1 MKKFTVKP
9 RTFLTK
15 EIIVGKQN
23 LKPPIEKILIGK
35 LAEIGGIV
43 QTNLEAGAEQ
53 VVAIFGKRGSGK
65 SYTMGSIAE
74 GLCVKNGNS
83 QIATVSKKKAILLFD
98 TLGIYQWMD
107 VALDVSSKSDLVKSQ
122 ATFQK
127 RWNLKPENLDIALFE
142 PKISEVQSVLK
153 KRSNFTINIPDLSAS
168 DWGYLFGLDIFTD
181 RMGQL
186 LNDAF
191 LKITSEGWS
200 TRSQTY
206 RKTLDYSLNDFI
218 NCIKD
223 DTELSSVYH
232 VETRRALLQQFL
244 TYSRNPIFKRGG
256 TKLPDILK
264 AGFLN
269 IILMHKIP
277 DELRLVIV
285 SSLIR
290 KIIEKRIEISEL
302 EKNALIYGK
311 KLDIEEKD
319 YIPPCWIV
327 IDEAQNL
334 IPSERRSPAGE
345 LLVKLVREGRN
356 FGISFMFTTQQ
367 PSAID
372 PRILAQVDT
381 MLVHRLTV
389 QQDIDY
395 IRKNLKSALPEEVRY
410 SGRNLNFEE
419 TIRLLDVGQCFV
431 SNTELDRG
439 FYMDVR
445 PRISVHGGF

>member
-9 RTFLTK
+9 RTFLTN

-23 LKPPIEKILIGK
+23 LKPPIEKILIGR

-43 QTNLEAGAEQ
+43 NVNLEASAEQ

-65 SYTMGSIAE
+65 SYSMGSIIE
-74 GLCVKNGNS
+74 GYCIKEPSEPLS
-83 QIATVSKKKAILLFD
+83 TVSKNKAVLLFD

-107 VALDVSSKSDLVKSQ
+107 VTLDENSNSELIKKQSAFHKKWSIKAEPLDV
-122 ATFQK
+122 
-127 RWNLKPENLDIALFE
+127 ILFE
-142 PKISEVQSVLK
+142 PKIKNSIIPK
-153 KRSNFTINIPDLSAS
+153 KDRKVFTLNVPDLSAS
-168 DWGYLFGLDIFTD
+168 DWGSLFGLDIYTD

-186 LNDAF
+186 LNDTY
-191 LKITSEGWS
+191 LKVTLEGWA
-200 TRSQTY
+200 TKEKFFKP
-206 RKTLDYSLNDFI
+206 KTNYSILDFI
-218 NCIKD
+218 DCIKHD
-223 DTELSSVYH
+223 KELNEIYH
-232 VETRRALLQQFL
+232 SETLRALLQQFINF
-244 TYSRNPIFKRGG
+244 SRNPIFQSEG
-256 TKLPDILK
+256 TRLVELLQPGHLSVIL
-264 AGFLN
+264 L
-269 IILMHKIP
+269 HKIP

-290 KIIEKRIEISEL
+290 KIIETRVEVSEK
-302 EKNALIYGK
+302 EKEALIKGIDK
-311 KLDIEEKD
+311 PIDRNLDI
-319 YIPPCWIV
+319 PPSWIV

-334 IPSERRSPAGE
+334 IPSERKSPAGE

-395 IRKNLKSALPEEVRY
+395 IKKNLKSALPEEVRY
-410 SGRNLNFEE
+410 SGRNLSFEDS
-419 TIRLLDVGQCFV
+419 IRLLDVGQCFV